1 MSDTTAPEPFAALR
15 RALSDASPP
24 VRRLMLIGVIALSI
38 LVPGAALFAP
48 KAAGAT
54 NHTIAIKNFAFTP
67 DVLTLAPG
75 DTVTFVNQETDGT
88 VHAIRGDFTSPDLPP
103 GASFMVTVAT
113 AGSYNYYCSFH
124 PYMTGII
131 NAGTAPP
138 SPSPSRSPSASP
150 SPSRS
155 PSVSPSP
162 SGSPGTSPSPS
173 VTPTTTPPPGSAP
186 CDNPALGAD
195 QGDGTRLAAYSLV
208 GTVKVFKLCM
218 SQTDWEVSPGVVKQ
232 AYTFNGIVPGPTIKV
247 NEGDQVR
254 VIVQNDLPEHTAV
267 HWHGMQLPNAQDG
280 VPDITQPHIMPGNTY
295 TYEWTAKSTGT
306 HWYHS
311 HMGGGQV
318 GRGLYG
324 ALLVTPTLGD
334 IAADKHY
341 TLEIGDGSNGFTLN
355 GKSYPATVPLTAAVN
370 QKVHVRLIGTGPEMI
385 HPMHLHGVPFQV
397 VAQDGNKLAS
407 PYTVDTLNVGVG
419 QTYDIVFQP
428 KEPGKWLLHCHIF
441 SHSEGP
447 NGMLGLVTII
457 NVTP

>member
-15 RALSDASPP
+15 RALSNASPP
-24 VRRLMLIGVIALSI
+24 LRRLMLIGVIALSI
-38 LVPGAALFAP
+38 LVSGTTLFAP
-48 KAAGAT
+48 KAAQAA

-103 GASFMVTVAT
+103 GATFTVTIVA

-131 NAGTAPP
+131 NAGTA

-150 SPSRS
+150 SPS
-155 PSVSPSP
+155 PSRSP
-162 SGSPGTSPSPS
+162 SGSPSPGVSPGVSPSPS
-173 VTPTTTPPPGSAP
+173 VTPTTPTPGSAP
-186 CDNPALGAD
+186 CDDPVLGAD
-195 QGDGTRLAAYSLV
+195 QGDGTRLAAYEVV
-208 GTVKVFKLCM
+208 GSVKVFKLCM
-218 SQTDWEVSPGVVKQ
+218 SQTDWEVSPGVVKL
-232 AYTFNGIVPGPTIKV
+232 AYTFNGMVPGPTIKV
-247 NEGDQVR
+247 NEGDKVR
-254 VIVQNDLPEHTAV
+254 VIVQNDLLEHTAV
-267 HWHGMQLPNAQDG
+267 HWHGMVLPNAQDG
-280 VPDITQPHIMPGNTY
+280 VPDITQPHILPGETY

-341 TLEIGDGSNGFTLN
+341 TIQIGDGSNGFTFN
-355 GKSYPATVPLTAAVN
+355 GKSYPATAPLAAAVN
-370 QKVHVRLIGTGPEMI
+370 QKVHIRLIGAGPEMI
-385 HPMHLHGVPFQV
+385 HPIHLHGAAFQV

-447 NGMLGLVTII
+447 NGMIGLVTIV
-457 NVTP
+457 NVTA

>member
-15 RALSDASPP
+15 RALSNASPP
-24 VRRLMLIGVIALSI
+24 LRRLMLIGVIALSI
-38 LVPGAALFAP
+38 LVSGTTLFAP
-48 KAAGAT
+48 KAAQAA

-103 GASFMVTVAT
+103 GATFTVTIVA

-131 NAGTAPP
+131 NAGTA

-150 SPSRS
+150 SPS
-155 PSVSPSP
+155 PSRSP
-162 SGSPGTSPSPS
+162 SGSPSPGVSPGVSPSPS
-173 VTPTTTPPPGSAP
+173 VTPTTPTPGSAP
-186 CDNPALGAD
+186 CDDPVLGAD
-195 QGDGTRLAAYSLV
+195 QGDGTRLAAYEVAGS
-208 GTVKVFKLCM
+208 VKVFKLCM
-218 SQTDWEVSPGVVKQ
+218 SQTDWEVSPGVVKL

-247 NEGDQVR
+247 NEGDKVR

-267 HWHGMQLPNAQDG
+267 HWHGMVLPNAQDG
-280 VPDITQPHIMPGNTY
+280 VPDITQPHILPGETY

-341 TLEIGDGSNGFTLN
+341 TIQIGDGSNGFTFN
-355 GKSYPATVPLTAAVN
+355 GKSYPATAPLAAAVN
-370 QKVHVRLIGTGPEMI
+370 QKVHIRLIGAGPEMI
-385 HPMHLHGVPFQV
+385 HPIHLHGAAFQV

-447 NGMLGLVTII
+447 NGMIGLVTIV
-457 NVTP
+457 NVTA

>member
-15 RALSDASPP
+15 RALSNASPP
-24 VRRLMLIGVIALSI
+24 LRRLMLIGVIALSI
-38 LVPGAALFAP
+38 LVSGTTLFAP
-48 KAAGAT
+48 KAAQAA

-103 GASFMVTVAT
+103 GATFTVTIVA

-131 NAGTAPP
+131 NAGTA

-150 SPSRS
+150 SPS
-155 PSVSPSP
+155 PSRSP
-162 SGSPGTSPSPS
+162 SGSPSPGVSPGVSPSPS
-173 VTPTTTPPPGSAP
+173 VTPTTPTPGSAP
-186 CDNPALGAD
+186 CDDPVLGAD
-195 QGDGTRLAAYSLV
+195 QGDGTRLAAYEVV
-208 GTVKVFKLCM
+208 GSVKVFKLCM
-218 SQTDWEVSPGVVKQ
+218 SQTDWEVSPGVVKL
-232 AYTFNGIVPGPTIKV
+232 AYTFNGMVPGPTIKV
-247 NEGDQVR
+247 NEGDKVR

-267 HWHGMQLPNAQDG
+267 HWHGMVLPNAQDG
-280 VPDITQPHIMPGNTY
+280 VPDITQPHILPGETY

-341 TLEIGDGSNGFTLN
+341 TIQIGDGSNGFTFN
-355 GKSYPATVPLTAAVN
+355 GKSYPATAPLAAAVN
-370 QKVHVRLIGTGPEMI
+370 QKVHIRLIGAGPEMI
-385 HPMHLHGVPFQV
+385 HPIHLHGAAFQV

-447 NGMLGLVTII
+447 NGMIGLVTIV
-457 NVTP
+457 NVTA

>member
-15 RALSDASPP
+15 RALSNASPP
-24 VRRLMLIGVIALSI
+24 LRRLMLIGVIALSI
-38 LVPGAALFAP
+38 LVSGTTLFAP
-48 KAAGAT
+48 KAAQAA

-103 GASFMVTVAT
+103 GATFTVTIVA

-131 NAGTAPP
+131 NAGTA

-150 SPSRS
+150 SPS
-155 PSVSPSP
+155 PSRSP
-162 SGSPGTSPSPS
+162 SGSPSPGVSPGVSPSPS
-173 VTPTTTPPPGSAP
+173 VTPTTPTPGSAP
-186 CDNPALGAD
+186 CDDPVLGAD
-195 QGDGTRLAAYSLV
+195 QGDGTRLAAYEVV
-208 GTVKVFKLCM
+208 GSVKVFKLCM
-218 SQTDWEVSPGVVKQ
+218 SQTDWEVSPGVVKL

-247 NEGDQVR
+247 NEGDKVR

-267 HWHGMQLPNAQDG
+267 HWHGMVLPNAQDG
-280 VPDITQPHIMPGNTY
+280 VPDITQPHILPGETY

-341 TLEIGDGSNGFTLN
+341 TIQIGDGSNGFTFN
-355 GKSYPATVPLTAAVN
+355 GKSYPATAPLAAAVN
-370 QKVHVRLIGTGPEMI
+370 QKVHIRLIGAGPEMI
-385 HPMHLHGVPFQV
+385 HPIHLHGAAFQV

-447 NGMLGLVTII
+447 NGMIGLVTIV
-457 NVTP
+457 NVTA